1 MSTFSNLHGSQVT
14 GNDRA
19 PFVPQPVQRPA
30 DQIRLSIL
38 EAMISGRLRPGD
50 RLPSEAEQARGFKVS
65 RGVVREALRSLAHVG
80 LITVAQGRQGG
91 WFVNQFDSAPV
102 EQNLREAMEL
112 LLHFQA
118 INLAELVEARRA
130 VEGTCARLGA
140 ERATPEEV
148 AGMRETIQLA
158 HDPGL
163 DDEAWLQLDIR
174 FHRAVARSAHNRALI
189 VPMAALHGVVQPRL
203 NRAIL
208 HLLSRERINA
218 QHAEIYQAIAAHD
231 PARAERAV
239 GRHLDE
245 LEALYR
251 RAGLLRPSS

>member
-1 MSTFSNLHGSQVT
+1 MSTFSDLRSTSET
-14 GNDRA
+14 GNDRKV
-19 PFVPQPVQRPA
+19 FVPQPVQRPA

-91 WFVNQFDSAPV
+91 WFVNRFDSAPV

-118 INLAELVEARRA
+118 INLGELVEARRA
-130 VEGTCARLGA
+130 IEGTCARLGA
-140 ERATPEEV
+140 ERATDREV
-148 AGMRETIQLA
+148 AEMREAIELA
-158 HDPGL
+158 HDPSL
-163 DDEAWLQLDIR
+163 DDESWLQLDIR

-208 HLLSRERINA
+208 HLLSRDRINA
-218 QHAEIYQAIAAHD
+218 QHAEIYEAIAAHD
-231 PARAERAV
+231 RAGAERAV
-239 GRHLDE
+239 NRHLDE
-245 LEALYR
+245 LETLYR
-251 RAGLLRPSS
+251 RAGLLGRGS